1 MLTPNFA
8 YICLF
13 NQFCQCER
21 TVLHVLSLPA
31 TCLLDQILYTC
42 EMCTFLLHF
51 FVQAESFIFGV
62 QAEMTF
68 PLLTVTEPLHVFQA
82 AVP

>member
-1 MLTPNFA
+1 
-8 YICLF
+8 
-13 NQFCQCER
+13 
-21 TVLHVLSLPA
+21 
-31 TCLLDQILYTC
+31 
-42 EMCTFLLHF
+42 MCTFLLHF